1 MRLNYYHKALIMI
14 AVGIF
19 FTNVPNYLYDARGF
33 TKLDSPK
40 HWVLLF
46 CLLALPVFIRQMLR
60 SKVLKSPVMIWCLG
74 YGVLSVL
81 WFFLSTQSETP
92 WAEVRMR
99 FLAIIEIVAFLI
111 VFWAPAATT
120 LARKALVAAL
130 VFAVGV
136 NIYELFVPMSF
147 SQSLGRSAGLYNNP
161 NMSAEALVLG
171 MLLSVSILKSQYR
184 TPFVLLVGIGVFLTL
199 SRGGILAWGVAMAGL
214 LFTREI
220 SSKDVVRSGFIAFV
234 LVILVL
240 LPRWDQLV
248 TTWERTGVLNVNV
261 VDRLAWLT
269 DPAGASDQSSWER
282 KYVAKQAWE
291 KITEH
296 PVLGSGTGS
305 SYEAYT
311 GTHNQYL
318 ALMIDHGVIGIVIV
332 PLFILAVTWGAR
344 GQSRRI
350 ATVFGLTIIILS
362 FFSHMMLSAGYDL
375 VMFSLMAAITA
386 TSRDGEG
393 QLTVAMASAEPEP
406 TQVLARA

>member
-1 MRLNYYHKALIMI
+1 MRLNNYHKALIVI

-19 FTNVPNYLYDARGF
+19 FTNLPQYVYEARGF

-40 HWVLLF
+40 HWVLMF

-60 SKVLKSPVMIWCLG
+60 SNVLKSPVMIWCFG
-74 YGVLSVL
+74 YGALSVL
-81 WFFLSTQSETP
+81 WFFLSAQSETS

-99 FLAIIEIVAFLI
+99 FLAIIEIVAFLM
-111 VFWAPAATT
+111 VFCAPAATT
-120 LARKALVAAL
+120 LTRKALLAAL
-130 VFAVGV
+130 VLAVAV
-136 NIYELFVPMSF
+136 NIYESFAPMSF
-147 SQSLGRSAGLYNNP
+147 SQVLGRSAGLYSNP

-171 MLLSVSILKSQYR
+171 MVLSVSILKSQYR
-184 TPFVLLVGIGVFLTL
+184 TPFVLLVGIGVFLTV
-199 SRGGILAWGVAMAGL
+199 SRGGILAWAVAVAGL

-234 LVILVL
+234 LVVLVL

-248 TTWERTGVLNVNV
+248 GTWERTGVLNVNV
-261 VDRLAWLT
+261 MERLAWLT
-269 DPAGASDQSSWER
+269 DPAGVSDHSSWER

-296 PVLGSGTGS
+296 PVLGTGTGS

-318 ALMIDHGVIGIVIV
+318 ALMIDHGIIGIVIV
-332 PLFILAVTWGAR
+332 PLFILAVTRGAR

-350 ATVFGLTIIILS
+350 ATVFGFTIIVLS
-362 FFSHMMLSAGYDL
+362 FFSHTIFYTSYNL

-393 QLTVAMASAEPEP
+393 RLTVAMARPEPET
-406 TQVLARA
+406 TQVLAET